1 MDGITPH
8 IDNTT
13 KHWFIGATD
22 TGILAQA
29 DLGEA
34 RKQITSV
41 DAQFRASVNS
51 ALAPVAVLTDLGNYY
66 LV

>member
-1 MDGITPH
+1 VDGITPH
-8 IDNTT
+8 IDDTT

-41 DAQFRASVNS
+41 DAQFRALVNS

-66 LV
+66 PV